1 MLQNILVKM
10 DDKIIW
16 YFNKFQQTSSWTSKQ
31 MSEKSIKNP
40 LTADKSFAQKKI
52 GDYSITKVT
61 FDGNCLG
68 QDIISFILEIQ

>member
-1 MLQNILVKM
+1 
-10 DDKIIW
+10 
-16 YFNKFQQTSSWTSKQ
+16 

-68 QDIISFILEIQ
+68 QDIISFILEI